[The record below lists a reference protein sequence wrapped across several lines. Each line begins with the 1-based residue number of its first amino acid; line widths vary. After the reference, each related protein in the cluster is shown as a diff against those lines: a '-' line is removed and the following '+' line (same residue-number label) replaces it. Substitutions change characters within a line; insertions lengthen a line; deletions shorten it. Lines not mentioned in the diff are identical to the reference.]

1 MTVEFE
7 VESESELELK
17 PKKVLVPLDG
27 SALSNAALP
36 LVRTLARA
44 THASVTLLRVMP
56 RRDPLASLQA
66 EEHLQKI
73 AEELAGSGLTVA
85 SVVREGRAVDE
96 ILAQARALPAGLVV
110 MRTRGRAGLER
121 ALLGSVTE
129 QVLKHG
135 DVPLVLMRPGERRVT
150 AIRQLVVP
158 VDGSPGGGLALDT
171 AVKLARTTGASITLV
186 QVAVPVATQ
195 VPVAYDMGGTS
206 YYDPAWDDE
215 ILTSATDYVAA
226 TVEQLRANGLS
237 VDGEA
242 FTAPGAAEGIVEFA
256 DKHAADLVVM
266 STHALTGPARALM
279 GSVADA
285 VVRTAHCPV
294 LLVRRRG
301 ALD

>member
-1 MTVEFE
+1 MTLKVENI
-7 VESESELELK
+7 
-17 PKKVLVPLDG
+17 LVPLDG

-44 THASVTLLRVMP
+44 TNASVTLMRVMP
-56 RRDPLASLQA
+56 RGDPLATLQA
-66 EEHLQKI
+66 KGRLQKI

-85 SVVREGRAVDE
+85 SVVREGRAADE
-96 ILAQARALPAGLVV
+96 ILAQAKTLPASMVV

-135 DVPLVLMRPGERRVT
+135 DVPLVLMRPGQRRVT

-158 VDGSPGGGLALDT
+158 VDGSPGGALALDT
-171 AVKLARTTGASITLV
+171 AVKLARATGASITLV

-195 VPVAYDMGGTS
+195 VPVAYDMSGTS
-206 YYDPAWDDE
+206 YYDPAWDEDV
-215 ILTSATDYVAA
+215 LTSATDYVTAI
-226 TVEQLRANGLS
+226 VEQLRSNGLS

-266 STHALTGPARALM
+266 STHALTGPARALI

-294 LLVRRRG
+294 LLLRRRG